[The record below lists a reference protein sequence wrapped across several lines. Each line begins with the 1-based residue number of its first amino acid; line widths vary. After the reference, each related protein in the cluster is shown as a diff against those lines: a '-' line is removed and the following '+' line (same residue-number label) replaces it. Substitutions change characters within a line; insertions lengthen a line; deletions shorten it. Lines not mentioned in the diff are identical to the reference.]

1 MRRIRQ
7 AGCVPQRLKVFV
19 AIQTP
24 VSAVLRWRGIAA
36 TKLKASAKARRR
48 EARREEENCGF
59 LKT

>member
-36 TKLKASAKARRR
+36 TKLKAS
-48 EARREEENCGF
+48 REEENCGF